1 MLFFFFINH
10 VLAPCRRR
18 EHVFCFVTFQI
29 TSCLSD
35 VSLDSERQR
44 MARELSGCQKR
55 RLSLAMA
62 LLADT
67 KVKVVACSDENG
79 R

>member
-1 MLFFFFINH
+1 MTL
-10 VLAPCRRR
+10 
-18 EHVFCFVTFQI
+18 FCFVFSQVAA
-29 TSCLSD
+29 CLRD
-35 VSLDSERQR
+35 VCLDSERQR

-67 KVKVVACSDENG
+67 KVKVAALKEMAINDACMHCFQTLPT
-79 R
+79 